1 MNYLLLFDVDRLGVR
16 REDIT
21 CVANGRWERWRVDS
35 LLGRSKIDGYRNGR
49 DVDRLRTI
57 RYCYLLLIIGAGCAE
72 IPVLLEV
79 RLIVALDLADRL
91 DRLESLLTLLGI
103 FRLVEAVYLV
113 GDLLAL
119 DLTLPVYL
127 YLEELH
133 PTRTLLRVF
142 CEHSCDQVLQ
152 ERRNRS
158 RKLKFTAI
166 EYLNQIR
173 YRIRL
178 KRANSKDHFKEH
190 YSHRPNIS
198 LIGVNLPFEHFR
210 RHIDRRSKH
219 GLGHLIR
226 RIEIFAE
233 PEIS

>member
-1 MNYLLLFDVDRLGVR
+1 MNYLLLFDVYRLGVR
-16 REDIT
+16 RENIA

-35 LLGRSKIDGYRNGR
+35 LLGRSKIDGYSNGR
-49 DVDRLRTI
+49 DVDRLWTI

-72 IPVLLEV
+72 IPVFLEV
-79 RLIVALDLADRL
+79 RLIVALDLADGL
-91 DRLESLLTLLGI
+91 DRLESLLTLLGV

-152 ERRNRS
+152 ERRNRP

-166 EYLNQIR
+166 EHFNQIR
-173 YRIRL
+173 YRIGL
-178 KRANSKDHFKEH
+178 KGANPKDHFKEH

-198 LIGVNLPFEHFR
+198 LIGINLPFEHFR
-210 RHIDRRSKH
+210 RHIDRRAKH

-226 RIEIFAE
+226 RIQIFAE

>member
-1 MNYLLLFDVDRLGVR
+1 MNYLLLFDVYRLGVR
-16 REDIT
+16 RENIA
-21 CVANGRWERWRVDS
+21 CVANGRRERWRVDS
-35 LLGRSKIDGYRNGR
+35 LLGRSKIDGYSNGR
-49 DVDRLRTI
+49 DVDRLWTI

-91 DRLESLLTLLGI
+91 DRLESLLTLLGV

-152 ERRNRS
+152 ERRNWS

-166 EYLNQIR
+166 EHFNQIR
-173 YRIRL
+173 Y
-178 KRANSKDHFKEH
+178 
-190 YSHRPNIS
+190 
-198 LIGVNLPFEHFR
+198 
-210 RHIDRRSKH
+210 
-219 GLGHLIR
+219 
-226 RIEIFAE
+226 
-233 PEIS
+233 